1 MSALTLTQ
9 QKAVEAAYE
18 AFGPARLRFCPH
30 TPAPKQEAFLLLWQ
44 LEALYGGAAGG
55 GKSVALLMAA
65 LQYCDVPGYAALL
78 LRPSRPEFSLPGGLI
93 ELSHQWLASSKAS
106 WSGELHRWRFPGP
119 GKAGAGGAILDFG
132 YLNDPNDANRY
143 AGSSYSFLGFD
154 ELVRFSEQQY
164 RLMFRALRQPAPAT
178 AAALPAARDGTTL
191 AQVPVRVRAT
201 SNPGDSGHA
210 WVKSHFV
217 DPATREPGALFLP
230 SQISDNPYL
239 DRDNYLRSLAHLPGA
254 TRERLLHG
262 DWEIP
267 DDGELFQ
274 RAWLQIIERHQLPA
288 GLEAVRYW
296 DLAASEPSPTNPD
309 PDYTVG
315 LRLEHNEQEGS
326 FYITD
331 LIRVRKAPGAIE
343 RLVAT
348 TAQTDGRDVHI
359 YIEEQPGAAGK
370 MLTHRYT
377 RHVLKGYSVR
387 ADRPS
392 GAKDVRAQPVAA
404 AAQNGVLK
412 LLPLRNRNDLLDELA
427 AFPNGAH
434 DDCVDA
440 LAGAY
445 NALNGRGRTRI
456 KKVVSPARI
465 RIDDSGFPD
474 HLPHHPLARRHWR
487 PEPTLEEEAFAA
499 SIGVSIY
506 QGGW

>member
-9 QKAVEAAYE
+9 QKAVDAAYE

-143 AGSSYSFLGFD
+143 AGSSYSFVGFD

-201 SNPGDSGHA
+201 SNPGGTGHA

-267 DDGELFQ
+267 D
-274 RAWLQIIERHQLPA
+274 
-288 GLEAVRYW
+288 
-296 DLAASEPSPTNPD
+296 
-309 PDYTVG
+309 G
-315 LRLEHNEQEGS
+315 LRLEHDEQEGS

-343 RLVAT
+343 RLVAS

-404 AAQNGVLK
+404 AAENGFLK

-427 AFPNGAH
+427 AFPNGSH

-445 NALNGRGRTRI
+445 NALNGRRRTRI
-456 KKVVSPARI
+456 KKIVSPARI

-506 QGGW
+506 QGG